1 MSIEKRGIPAVG
13 VVTQVFEPLVRM
25 YSRLV
30 GRPEFPIVFVPQ
42 PVKLVPAEKC
52 REYAEGN
59 DPVTGR
65 SVIEELVEGL
75 TRPLTAAQMKS
86 GFEERP
92 SSRLIGP
99 DTEDNL
105 HQYFL
110 ENKMTDFLPVYLPTE
125 ERVAA
130 MLKGTSHAPDE
141 VVGELRSGYEAL
153 SFTVEKVAANAVMA
167 GARPEYLPVIL
178 AMAASGVACIASSTG
193 SFTSTIVING
203 PIRNEIKMN
212 AGLGAMGPFNQANAV
227 IGRAGTLLS
236 ISAGGGRPGE
246 TYWGYQ
252 GNPLDYNHCTFAE
265 NEEMLPP
272 GWKPF
277 HVQNGFAPDESVIS
291 FMRAFHYWGW
301 SHTNAN
307 EKHKAILQMSY
318 FLSPSSSFCLLLD
331 PIVAEE
337 LVLEGFQT
345 KESVSQYVYD
355 NSWLTYGEY
364 WKYDG
369 PENNR
374 QDAERGVEPF
384 ASRLKQPPE
393 AKIRRFDTPASIS
406 LLVVGG
412 RSNDFWKAGDWAHI
426 GSFSIDEWR

>member
-1 MSIEKRGIPAVG
+1 MSIEKRGIPTVG
-13 VVTQVFEPLVRM
+13 VVTQVFEPLARL
-25 YSRLV
+25 YSKMV
-30 GRPEFPIVFVPQ
+30 GRPEFPVVFVPQ
-42 PVKLVPAEKC
+42 PVKLVPAERC
-52 REYAEGN
+52 RQYAEGN

-65 SVIEELVEGL
+65 PVIDELVEGL
-75 TRPLTAAQMKS
+75 TRPLTSGQKKS

-92 SSRLIGP
+92 SPRLLEP
-99 DTEDNL
+99 DTEENL
-105 HQYFL
+105 HRYFL
-110 ENKMTDFLPVYLPTE
+110 ENKMTDFLPIYLPTE
-125 ERVAA
+125 EKVEA
-130 MLKGTSHAPDE
+130 MLKGTSHEPDE
-141 VVGELRSGYEAL
+141 VVGEIRSGYEAM

-212 AGLGAMGPFNQANAV
+212 SGLGAMGPFNQANAV
-227 IGRAGTLLS
+227 LGRAGTLLS
-236 ISAGGGRPGE
+236 ISAGGGQPGS

-265 NEEMLPP
+265 NEELLPA

-277 HVQNGFAPDESVIS
+277 HVQNGFDPGESVVS

-301 SHTNAN
+301 SHTNEN
-307 EKHKAILQMSY
+307 EKHKAILQMAT
-318 FLSPSSSFCLLLD
+318 FLSPSSSYCLLLD

-337 LVLEGFQT
+337 LVGEGFPT

-355 NSWLTYGEY
+355 NSWLTYSDY

-374 QDAERGVEPF
+374 QDAERGIEPW
-384 ASRLKQPPE
+384 ATLLKQPPGDLLH
-393 AKIRRFDTPASIS
+393 RFDTPAAIS

-426 GSFSIDEWR
+426 GSYSIDEWR

>member
-1 MSIEKRGIPAVG
+1 M
-13 VVTQVFEPLVRM
+13 TQVFEPLVRM
-25 YSRLV
+25 YATLV
-30 GRPEFPIVFVPQ
+30 GRPQFPIVYVPQ

-52 REYAEGN
+52 HEYAEGN

-65 SVIEELVEGL
+65 PIVDELIEGL
-75 TRPLTAAQMKS
+75 TRPLTAEQKRS

-92 SSRLIGP
+92 MERLLGP

-105 HQYFL
+105 QRFFL
-110 ENKMTDFLPVYLPTE
+110 ENSMTDFMPIYLPTE

-130 MLKGTSHAPDE
+130 MLKGTSHPPDE
-141 VVGELRSGYEAL
+141 VVGEIRSGYEAL

-178 AMAASGVACIASSTG
+178 AMAASGVACIASSSA
-193 SFTSTIVING
+193 SFTTTMMVNG
-203 PIRNEIKMN
+203 PIRNEISMN
-212 AGLGAMGPFNQANAV
+212 AGIGALSPFNQANAV
-227 IGRAGTLLS
+227 LGRAGTLLS
-236 ISAGGGRPGE
+236 ISAGGGRPGK

-252 GNPLDYNHCTFAE
+252 GNPLDYNHATFAE
-265 NEEMLPP
+265 NEEQLPA
-272 GWKPF
+272 GWNPY
-277 HVQNGFAPDESVIS
+277 HVQKGFQPEDSVLT
-291 FMRAFHYWGW
+291 FFRAFHYWGW
-301 SHTNAN
+301 SHTNAY
-307 EKHKAILQMSY
+307 EKHKAILQFSS

-331 PIVAEE
+331 PIVADE
-337 LVLEGFQT
+337 LVLEGFTT
-345 KESVSQYVYD
+345 KEAVSKYVYD

-374 QDAERGVEPF
+374 QDAERGIEPW

-393 AKIRRFDTPASIS
+393 ALIRRFDNPGAIS